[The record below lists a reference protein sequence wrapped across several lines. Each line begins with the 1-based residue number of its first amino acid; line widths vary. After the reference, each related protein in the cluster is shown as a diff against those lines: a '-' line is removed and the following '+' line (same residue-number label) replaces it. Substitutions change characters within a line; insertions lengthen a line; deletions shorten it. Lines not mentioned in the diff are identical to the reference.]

1 MNAHDDLRKLSTLV
15 RNSKESGHGAR
26 LRRALLIL
34 AIPATAALATAC
46 YGVPM
51 ATGPYDVTYEAPIT
65 LDGVDCDGDGT
76 IDVAQTDHCS
86 GLPHSQHLE
95 LLVTN
100 G

>member
-1 MNAHDDLRKLSTLV
+1 MNDHDDLEKLNTLA
-15 RNSKESGHGAR
+15 RRSEENGHGAR
-26 LRRALLIL
+26 LRRALLLL

-51 ATGPYDVTYEAPIT
+51 AEGPYDVTYGAPIA

-76 IDVAQTDHCS
+76 LDVAQPDHCS

-95 LLVTN
+95 LLVTTR
-100 G
+100 